1 MCSMRLNF
9 FMCKV
14 EEMLPHESLGCV
26 NSMRHQVI
34 LVLLRIASGSPVTP
48 ATAVICT
55 SSRKTLLSVS
65 VMVLSVSFLFL
76 L

>member
-1 MCSMRLNF
+1 MSVNF

-14 EEMLPHESLGCV
+14 EEMLSHESLGCMDFM
-26 NSMRHQVI
+26 SHQVI
-34 LVLLRIASGSPVTP
+34 LGLLRTASVSPVTP
-48 ATAVICT
+48 VTAVICT

-65 VMVLSVSFLFL
+65 VLVLSVSFLFL